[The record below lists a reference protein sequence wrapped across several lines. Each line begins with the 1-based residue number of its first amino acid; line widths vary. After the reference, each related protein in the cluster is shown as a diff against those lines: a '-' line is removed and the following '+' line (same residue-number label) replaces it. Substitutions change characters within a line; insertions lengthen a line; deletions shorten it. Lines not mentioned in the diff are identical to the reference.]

1 MPASHAR
8 ISQAL
13 DKWNVRFEVLNLQFH
28 FHRHLLASGD
38 LPEMLNTLEDC
49 LEGVVNILF
58 QLFCVYGGEGIVHPT
73 VIPLQPVRCCQPH
86 VLKRLK
92 VLDQPS
98 QLVILFSTDQN

>member
-1 MPASHAR
+1 MPAPHAR

-38 LPEMLNTLEDC
+38 LLEMLNTLEDC

-58 QLFCVYGGEGIVHPT
+58 QLFGVYGGEGIVHPT
-73 VIPLQPVRCCQPH
+73 VIPLQPIRCCQPH